1 MTNRRARYTAAHIA
15 NYILRYFHVN
25 KLEITHLK
33 LQKLLYIAYGW
44 NLVLN
49 KEHPRLFDESI
60 QAWKLGPVIPSVY
73 YFYKNQKEIRD
84 GDYIF
89 SYDDENFSQLIP
101 SKIPVIDK
109 NDDQTLKIVN
119 AVIEKYKNVEASDLV
134 KRLHEPGS
142 PWYKIYNKAGN
153 AKGINQPLDDDDI
166 IERSTPVIKEF
177 FREKIK
183 KNQ

>member
-1 MTNRRARYTAAHIA
+1 MTNRRARYAAAHIA

-73 YFYKNQKEIRD
+73 YYYKNQKEIGD
-84 GDYIF
+84 EDYIF
-89 SYDDENFSQLIP
+89 SFDDESIP

-119 AVIEKYKNVEASDLV
+119 AVIEKYKNF
-134 KRLHEPGS
+134 
-142 PWYKIYNKAGN
+142 
-153 AKGINQPLDDDDI
+153 DI
-166 IERSTPVIKEF
+166 SYFLFTR
-177 FREKIK
+177 
-183 KNQ
+183 

>member
-73 YFYKNQKEIRD
+73 YYFKGKWRIEDYMD
-84 GDYIF
+84 G
-89 SYDDENFSQLIP
+89 EEQNPIP
-101 SKIPVIDK
+101 SIKE
-109 NDDQTLKIVN
+109 DDLRTINIVN
-119 AVIEKYKNVEASDLV
+119 AVINFYGNRDARDLV
-134 KRLHEPGS
+134 EIVHNKNSPWDKVYNKNGPGS
-142 PWYKIYNKAGN
+142 GT
-153 AKGINQPLDDDDI
+153 NQPLNDD
-166 IERSTPVIKEF
+166 E
-177 FREKIK
+177 IK
-183 KNQ
+183 KRCLPAIENFLNTSQDNL

>member
-1 MTNRRARYTAAHIA
+1 MTNRRARYTPAHIA

-25 KLEITHLK
+25 KKEITHLK

-73 YFYKNQKEIRD
+73 YYYKNKKEIGD
-84 GDYIF
+84 EDYIF
-89 SYDDENFSQLIP
+89 SYGDENFVESIP

-119 AVIEKYKNVEASDLV
+119 AVIEKYKDVNASDLV
-134 KRLHEPGS
+134 KRLHEENS
-142 PWYKIYNKAGN
+142 PWYKTYNKGGQAR
-153 AKGINQPLDDDDI
+153 GINQPLDDYDI

-183 KNQ
+183 NQ

>member
-25 KLEITHLK
+25 QLEITHLK

-73 YFYKNQKEIRD
+73 YYYKGEWEITN
-84 GDYIF
+84 YIY
-89 SYDDENFSQLIP
+89 SGEEQNPILS
-101 SKIPVIDK
+101 
-109 NDDQTLKIVN
+109 
-119 AVIEKYKNVEASDLV
+119 
-134 KRLHEPGS
+134 
-142 PWYKIYNKAGN
+142 
-153 AKGINQPLDDDDI
+153 
-166 IERSTPVIKEF
+166 IKEDDYNTINIAADNPQF
-177 FREKIK
+177 VWGIPTYDI
-183 KNQ
+183 NINANLVQNPGW

>member
-25 KLEITHLK
+25 KKEITHLK

-73 YFYKNQKEIRD
+73 YYYKNKKLLPHVSTTKSIISR
-84 GDYIF
+84 
-89 SYDDENFSQLIP
+89 LT
-101 SKIPVIDK
+101 SKIYLPQLAMRIKEWICGVCITWFRKNWFTGCSITSTVWRFVRPVR
-109 NDDQTLKIVN
+109 LKT
-119 AVIEKYKNVEASDLV
+119 S
-134 KRLHEPGS
+134 
-142 PWYKIYNKAGN
+142 NKTSCWTRNCMIWLLRMQINYRWWGWCGN
-153 AKGINQPLDDDDI
+153 ASPTAI
-166 IERSTPVIKEF
+166 
-177 FREKIK
+177 
-183 KNQ
+183 